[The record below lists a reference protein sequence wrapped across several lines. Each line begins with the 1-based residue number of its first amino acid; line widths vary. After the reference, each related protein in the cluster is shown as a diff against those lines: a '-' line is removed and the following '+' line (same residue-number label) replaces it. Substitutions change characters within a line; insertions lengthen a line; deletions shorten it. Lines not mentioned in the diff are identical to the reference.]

1 MSTLLCSIHRQLL
14 HLPDMSPIPHHVL
27 HVSHVTEHLC
37 PHSHQFWLEFLPSR
51 SMTLSHPPSSIEI
64 LVLCVSLHLRGG
76 RFPLWCPGAVG
87 SDWHLHAPDLQNFL
101 PGGCDQGMY
110 HRPPGLLL
118 VGIVKNH
125 TLNALVLDWLSFLD
139 VSIDPRIDS
148 LVLQHHSQQIL
159 QLGNFTVSLVH
170 LLCPSTIPLFGPLL
184 PSFCL
189 LSTAFFFALFSSSD
203 TEYSAVY
210 STWYSIETLWHSSE
224 SSSRVSHLYKFIRS
238 LFVLD
243 ASINDLF
250 IPVFAYILLY
260 SILPHKELRFIFPI
274 LPLLT
279 CIAAG
284 MNLSR
289 CIHVDSGNESIVDA
303 SIQIKSDHRPD
314 LTLHACEVWYWA
326 SRRNAYSLCY
336 LVFMLYISMNNYPG
350 GSALMHFYVYI
361 SVLGHVLV
369 SRQGLLTAVSHLHW
383 YLLCWDWNLPLF
395 GR

>member
-125 TLNALVLDWLSFLD
+125 ALNALVLDWLSFLD

-170 LLCPSTIPLFGPLL
+170 LLCPPTIPLFGPLL

-203 TEYSAVY
+203 TEYSSVY

-274 LPLLT
+274 LPLFT

-284 MNLSR
+284 MNL
-289 CIHVDSGNESIVDA
+289 
-303 SIQIKSDHRPD
+303 
-314 LTLHACEVWYWA
+314 
-326 SRRNAYSLCY
+326 LC
-336 LVFMLYISMNNYPG
+336 VFMLIVGMSRLWTHRSKSSLITVLISLYTLVRYDIGHLEGMLIVSVTSCLCSIFRWTTILVVLPSCISMYIS
-350 GSALMHFYVYI
+350 
-361 SVLGHVLV
+361 
-369 SRQGLLTAVSHLHW
+369 
-383 YLLCWDWNLPLF
+383 LCWVMC
-395 GR
+395 